1 MEYLP
6 LISKLIISSLL
17 SLLLMAIGYLSFSAT
32 QRLFGKQIISYMV
45 SILTLLILVS
55 VGLLILDRQL
65 GNLHLELTK
74 YFVPDR
80 IIIELV
86 ISVLMVISFVSTRL
100 IIKGTQTTIKQH
112 ILPWLLRQSFK

>member
-6 LISKLIISSLL
+6 LISKLISSSLL
-17 SLLLMAIGYLSFSAT
+17 ALLLMAIGYLSFSST
-32 QRLFGKQIISYMV
+32 QHIFGKQILCYMV

-86 ISVLMVISFVSTRL
+86 ISVLIVISFVRSEERRVG
-100 IIKGTQTTIKQH
+100 K
-112 ILPWLLRQSFK
+112 